1 MTIVLVSGDLREP
14 ALSLEERRDDLI
26 RQLDAAPLYRVEEL
40 RRLLDGVEA
49 EIALRQSHSPE

>member
-26 RQLDAAPLYRVEEL
+26 RQLDAA
-40 RRLLDGVEA
+40 
-49 EIALRQSHSPE
+49 HSTGSRNYAGCLMG

>member
-49 EIALRQSHSPE
+49 EIALRVKGETA